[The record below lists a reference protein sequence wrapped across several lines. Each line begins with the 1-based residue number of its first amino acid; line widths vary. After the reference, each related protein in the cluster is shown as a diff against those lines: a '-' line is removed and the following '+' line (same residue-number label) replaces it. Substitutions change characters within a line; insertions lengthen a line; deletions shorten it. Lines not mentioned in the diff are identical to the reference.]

1 MEKHN
6 ELSLSNIKKVITVC
20 TGYTSDGVDRCRRH
34 VNKLLGAEWILLE
47 VQKNDYGDPR
57 VVRQDVTYHLGHT
70 EPQAET
76 FEDYDFST
84 EMLKESVG
92 KPLR

>member
-6 ELSLSNIKKVITVC
+6 ELSLSNIKKVIMVS
-20 TGYTSDGVDRCRRH
+20 TGFTSEGIDRCRRH
-34 VNKLLGAEWILLE
+34 VNKLLDAEWILLE

-57 VVRQDVTYHLGHT
+57 VIQQDVIYHLGHT

-84 EMLKESVG
+84 ERLKESVE
-92 KPLR
+92 KPLC

>member
-6 ELSLSNIKKVITVC
+6 ELSLSNIKKVITVS
-20 TGYTSDGVDRCRRH
+20 TGYTREGVDKCRSH
-34 VNKLLGAEWILLE
+34 VNKLLDAEWILLE
-47 VQKNDYGDPR
+47 VQKNDEGDPR
-57 VVRQDVTYHLGHT
+57 VVQQNVVYHLGHT

-76 FEDYDFST
+76 FEDYDFLAES
-84 EMLKESVG
+84 LKESVE